1 MRNIAFAL
9 IPTLLLCGC
18 VTAPADGSDKIQTT
32 SEAKRESMQGAVSAP
47 LRDVNL
53 LQTKIPTVLL
63 EAMASHVAA
72 CGR

>member
-1 MRNIAFAL
+1 MRNIVSAL

-47 LRDVNL
+47 LRD
-53 LQTKIPTVLL
+53 
-63 EAMASHVAA
+63 AS
-72 CGR
+72 